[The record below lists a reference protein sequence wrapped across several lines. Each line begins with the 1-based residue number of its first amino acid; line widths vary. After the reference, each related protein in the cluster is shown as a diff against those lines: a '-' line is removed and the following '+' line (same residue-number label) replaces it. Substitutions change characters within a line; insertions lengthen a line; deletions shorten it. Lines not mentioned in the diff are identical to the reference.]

1 MRQMNLLCQ
10 LEIKCTLIEW
20 DMEKKKLKL
29 SISGNS
35 KKTIN
40 NIEKAKFKSKNSV
53 IIEKSSSGRYQQKN
67 HTKGSNFTH
76 KVSPKP
82 NFLQKKQPFL
92 KPNTSNQSDFEK
104 RKLAEQR
111 ATKRLKG
118 EPTAK
123 DAKSKQNPRRRE
135 LKLTISRALSDQD
148 SFSRGRS
155 LASLKRAKQ
164 KENRELKKDEIK
176 DNLKPIKREIN
187 IPEVITIREL
197 ANRMAEQS
205 SNIIKHLL
213 GMGVTVTINH
223 TIDTDTAEYLV
234 KEFGHTPI
242 KEEKTEEI
250 IKKIKDIKT
259 ENLKRR
265 APIVTVMG
273 HVDHGKT
280 SLLDSLRKANV
291 VSGEFGGITQH
302 IGAYQIINNSE
313 KITFIDTPGHA
324 AFTEMRAR
332 GSKLTD
338 IVILVVAAD
347 DGVKPQ
353 TVESIKHAKAAKVPI
368 VVAINKCDLPEADPQ
383 KIKNQLLEYELI
395 AEELSGDTLVVEIS
409 TKTKMNLDKLIEAI
423 QLQAEILDLKT
434 DYETNAKGIVMESK
448 IDVGRGPIANII
460 ITAGTL
466 KKGDYFVSGV
476 KWGKVRAIINDLGE
490 NISHAEPATPV
501 EILGINGAARSG
513 DDFIVLSSEK
523 EAKVLADGRIEEAKE
538 GRNPLTFVTQ
548 DSAFKD
554 NTSEELNIII
564 KSDVHGSSEA
574 IKNAISQ
581 IKHDEVRTK
590 IILSDI
596 GMVTETD
603 ITLAKASNAILV
615 AFNVKPTK
623 EAKKLAEQ
631 SKVNISFFNIIYEV
645 LDFIKNKMSGLL
657 TPDVDEKIIGSAE
670 ILEIFKVS
678 KVGKV
683 AGSKVLDGEI
693 TQDSSA
699 RVIRDGTIVFNGKIG
714 TIFREKNQTK
724 QVSAGLECG
733 ITIKDFSDFKIK
745 DIIEAYNSTIT
756 ERRI

>member
-1 MRQMNLLCQ
+1 
-10 LEIKCTLIEW
+10 
-20 DMEKKKLKL
+20 MEKKKLKL
-29 SISGNS
+29 SISGSS

-53 IIEKSSSGRYQQKN
+53 IIEKSSGRTQQKN
-67 HTKGSNFTH
+67 FSRNFNS
-76 KVSPKP
+76 KVSTKP
-82 NFLQKKQPFL
+82 NFTSKKPSFSKSNL
-92 KPNTSNQSDFEK
+92 SNQSDFEK
-104 RKLAEQR
+104 RKQAEQR

-118 EPTAK
+118 ESVAK
-123 DAKSKQNPRRRE
+123 ETKGKLSPRRRE
-135 LKLTISRALSDQD
+135 LKLTISRALSDDD
-148 SFSRGRS
+148 SFSRSRS

-164 KENRELKKDEIK
+164 KENRELKREDSKDA
-176 DNLKPIKREIN
+176 LRPIKREIN
-187 IPEVITIREL
+187 LPEVITIREL

-223 TIDTDTAEYLV
+223 TIDADTAEYLV
-234 KEFGHTPI
+234 KEFGHIPI

-259 ENLKRR
+259 ENLKSR

-353 TVESIKHAKAAKVPI
+353 TIESIKHAKAAKVPI

-383 KIKNQLLEYELI
+383 KIKNQLLEHELI

-409 TKTKMNLDKLIEAI
+409 TKTKMNLDKLLESV
-423 QLQAEILDLKT
+423 QLQAELLDLKT
-434 DYETNAKGIVMESK
+434 DFETNAKGIVMESK

-490 NISHAEPATPV
+490 NINFAEPATPV

-513 DDFIVLSSEK
+513 DDFIVLPTEK
-523 EAKVLADGRIEEAKE
+523 EAKTLADGRIEEAKQ
-538 GRNPLTFVTQ
+538 GKTALTFVTQ
-548 DSAFKD
+548 ESAFSDKV
-554 NTSEELNIII
+554 SEELNIII

-581 IKHDEVRTK
+581 IKHDEVKAK

-596 GMVTETD
+596 GMITETD
-603 ITLAKASNAILV
+603 VTLAKASNAVLI

-631 SKVNISFFNIIYEV
+631 SKINISFFNIIYEV
-645 LDFIKNKMSGLL
+645 LDFVKNKMSGLL
-657 TPDVDEKIIGSAE
+657 TPDIDEKIIGSAE

-699 RVIRDGTIVFNGKIG
+699 RIIRDGTIVFNGKIG

-733 ITIKDFSDFKIK
+733 ITIKDFTDFKK
-745 DIIEAYNSTIT
+745 NDIIEAYNSTIT